1 MSWPCRKCGEPMRC
15 YNTKPLLTKEVRRRN
30 YVCTNDECG
39 ERLMTYEVVEDSVHI
54 EGLTK

>member
-1 MSWPCRKCGEPMRC
+1 MRC

-39 ERLMTYEVVEDSVHI
+39 ERLMTYEIVEDSVHI